1 MKTHRP
7 ISQLQLLRTGLLAA
21 LTLLAATL
29 ASAAPP
35 RLNVLVLLADD
46 QRFDTMHALGNDEVR
61 TPQLDR
67 LTREGFA
74 FTHAFI
80 MGSGQP
86 AVCVPSRAMLM
97 TGRSLFR
104 ATARF
109 TNGLIPR
116 VASTLPSTL
125 REAGYATY
133 LVGKWHNDKPS
144 LVRSFTGGGPI
155 FFGGMTDHARIPVQ
169 PFDSSGVYAPT
180 NERIATRFSS
190 GLFADAAIDILRR
203 HSGAR
208 PFFLYVAFTA
218 PHDPR
223 TPPKETAELY
233 PPDKIRLPENF
244 LAEHPFDNGELK
256 IRDEKLLPW
265 PRTPEAVRKEI
276 AAYYGM
282 VTHLD
287 GQIGRI
293 LRVLEETGRNRDTLV
308 VFAGDN
314 GLAVGQHGLLG
325 KQNLY
330 EHSIRVPLVLRGP
343 GIPRGARSDA
353 LVYLFDLFP
362 TVCGLAGVTVPAT
375 VEGKS
380 LEPILRGR
388 QQRVRESVFA
398 AYRDVQRMVRDDRWK
413 LIWYPKIERYQLFDL
428 KRDPLEMRD
437 LSGDRRQAARLA
449 ALKGNL
455 AEMQA
460 RWDDPGPF
468 R

>member
-1 MKTHRP
+1 MALGF
-7 ISQLQLLRTGLLAA
+7 SSDALLVALGLLVASLAPAA
-21 LTLLAATL
+21 V
-29 ASAAPP
+29 P
-35 RLNVLVLLADD
+35 RVNVVVLLADD
-46 QRFDTMHALGNDEVR
+46 QRFDTIRALGNTEIR
-61 TPQLDR
+61 TPHLDQLA
-67 LTREGFA
+67 REGFA
-74 FTHAFI
+74 FTHAFL

-97 TGRSLFR
+97 TGRTLFR

-116 VASTLPSTL
+116 LAPTLPSTL
-125 REAGYATY
+125 REAGYTTY

-144 LVRSFTGGGPI
+144 LVRSFSGGGPI
-155 FFGGMTDHARIPVQ
+155 FFGGMADHTRMRVQ
-169 PFDSSGVYAPT
+169 AFDSSGVYAQT
-180 NERIATRFSS
+180 NERIATKFSS
-190 GLFADAAIDILRR
+190 ELFADAAIDILRR
-203 HSGAR
+203 HSRAT

-233 PPDKIRLPENF
+233 RPEAIRLPKNF
-244 LAEHPFDNGELK
+244 QPEHPFDNGELK

-265 PRTPEAVRKEI
+265 PRTPEAVQKEI

-282 VTHLD
+282 ITHLD

-293 LRVLEETGRNRDTLV
+293 LRVLEETGRARDTLV

-343 GIPRGARSDA
+343 GIPRGERSDA
-353 LVYLFDLFP
+353 LVYLFDVFP
-362 TVCGLAGVTVPAT
+362 TVCGLTGVAVPAT

-388 QQRVRESVFA
+388 QQRVRDTVFA
-398 AYRDVQRMVRDDRWK
+398 AYRNVQRMVRDERWK
-413 LIWYPKIERYQLFDL
+413 LIWYPTIERVQLFDL
-428 KRDPLEMRD
+428 SSDPLEMRD
-437 LSGDRRQAARLA
+437 LSGDRRYAARAA
-449 ALKGNL
+449 ALKGRL

-460 RWDDPGPF
+460 RLDDTLSF
-468 R
+468 K